1 MVAYPHVSSSEYWC
15 SNNTNNWMTFM
26 SIIYKPIKNQFHMT
40 IIAKLWPMKFV
51 MYNWYHSHGILCWN
65 TISNYEGSRHFGK
78 PFQQSNGSCEK
89 KTYDQIPQLAP
100 QMWSCFGLWILVR
113 GANTLW
119 YEYIE
124 FNMLMKKFQM
134 LVSISMS
141 NEQNVMWLKYWN
153 QYNVLCKA

>member
-1 MVAYPHVSSSEYWC
+1 
-15 SNNTNNWMTFM
+15 
-26 SIIYKPIKNQFHMT
+26 
-40 IIAKLWPMKFV
+40 
-51 MYNWYHSHGILCWN
+51 
-65 TISNYEGSRHFGK
+65 
-78 PFQQSNGSCEK
+78 
-89 KTYDQIPQLAP
+89 LAP